1 MKFLLYGLGAL
12 IIFTVFVA
20 VFAASADKREVRLIP
35 KWVWV
40 LICIFLTPFG
50 GILYLTLGRPVG
62 QGKAPKTRNIAP
74 DDDPEFLRKLAER
87 LRRDKDKDDDTDP
100 GPNV

>member
-1 MKFLLYGLGAL
+1 MKFLLYGAGAL
-12 IIFTVFVA
+12 VIFTVFVS

-40 LICIFLTPFG
+40 LLCIFVTPFG
-50 GILYLTLGRPVG
+50 GLLYLTLGRPAG
-62 QGKAPKTRNIAP
+62 AGKGPQTRTLAP

-87 LRRDKDKDDDTDP
+87 LRNEGDEK
-100 GPNV
+100 PNE

>member
-1 MKFLLYGLGAL
+1 MKFLLYGVGAL

-62 QGKAPKTRNIAP
+62 EGKTPKGKTVAP
-74 DDDPEFLRKLAER
+74 DDDPEFLRNLAER
-87 LRRDKDKDDDTDP
+87 LRRDEDKDEDTDP

>member
-1 MKFLLYGLGAL
+1 MKFLLYGAGAL
-12 IIFTVFVA
+12 IIFTVFVS

-40 LICIFLTPFG
+40 LLCVFITPFG
-50 GILYLTLGRPVG
+50 GLLYLTLGRPT
-62 QGKAPKTRNIAP
+62 GKAPQTRTIAP

-87 LRRDKDKDDDTDP
+87 LRDEGDDKAND
-100 GPNV
+100 

>member
-1 MKFLLYGLGAL
+1 MKFLLYGVGAL
-12 IIFTVFVA
+12 VIFTVFVA

-40 LICIFLTPFG
+40 LLCVFLTPFG
-50 GILYLTLGRPVG
+50 GLFYLTLGRPVG
-62 QGKAPKTRNIAP
+62 EAKGPKTRTVAP

-87 LRRDKDKDDDTDP
+87 LRNEGDEK
-100 GPNV
+100 PND

>member
-1 MKFLLYGLGAL
+1 MKFLLYGVGAL

-40 LICIFLTPFG
+40 LISIFLTPFG

-62 QGKAPKTRNIAP
+62 EGKTPKTRTVAP

-87 LRRDKDKDDDTDP
+87 LRRDKDKDEDTDP

>member
-12 IIFTVFVA
+12 VIFTVFVA
-20 VFAASADKREVRLIP
+20 VFAASSDRREVRLIP

-40 LICIFLTPFG
+40 LLCVVLTPIG

-62 QGKAPKTRNIAP
+62 QDKSPKTRTVAP
-74 DDDPEFLRKLAER
+74 DDDPEFLRNLAER
-87 LRRDKDKDDDTDP
+87 LRNDEPDKD
-100 GPNV
+100 V

>member
-1 MKFLLYGLGAL
+1 MKFLLYGIGAL
-12 IIFTVFVA
+12 VIFTVFVT

-35 KWVWV
+35 KWAWV

-50 GILYLTLGRPVG
+50 GLFYLTLGRPVG
-62 QGKAPKTRNIAP
+62 RDKTPKKTVAP
-74 DDDPEFLRKLAER
+74 DDDPEFLRDLSKR
-87 LRRDKDKDDDTDP
+87 LREEGDEDGRSTDP